1 MTDKAEAPPSA
12 SEVDKQLKAEL
23 QRFKELQQ
31 NNLPALAK
39 LLDSYEKAN
48 ERLTAAGLKLS
59 ADIKRLGDK
68 GDNQWGKRRLGFVM
82 IVFDS
87 FLVFGALFVSL
98 GIYWNLSL
106 LSCSPSVDSNWRAA
120 SDY

>member
-1 MTDKAEAPPSA
+1 MTDKAETPPSA

-23 QRFKELQQ
+23 QKFKELQQ

-48 ERLTAAGLKLS
+48 ERLTAAGMKLS

-68 GDNQWGKRRLGFVM
+68 GDNQWGTLLAW
-82 IVFDS
+82 VF
-87 FLVFGALFVSL
+87 
-98 GIYWNLSL
+98 
-106 LSCSPSVDSNWRAA
+106 
-120 SDY
+120 